1 MDSLMKC
8 KSFSE
13 MGRILGY
20 DYYNN
25 NVKKLILE
33 YCDVLGIKP
42 DDVINK
48 NKKIPNKCL
57 FCGKELEGKSRFT
70 KKFCNSSCAAS
81 YNNKLRGPVSEET
94 KQKTSN
100 SLKLYNASKSKLD
113 NDREHVCLT
122 CGKT

>member
-20 DYYNN
+20 DYYNRH
-25 NVKKLILE
+25 VKKIILE
-33 YCDVLGIKP
+33 YCNVLGINP

-57 FCGKELEGKSRFT
+57 FCGKELEGKNRFT
-70 KKFCNSSCAAS
+70 KKRAA
-81 YNNKLRGPVSEET
+81 
-94 KQKTSN
+94 
-100 SLKLYNASKSKLD
+100 
-113 NDREHVCLT
+113 
-122 CGKT
+122 